1 MKVIRVLWSE
11 GGLATIL
18 ARSLEGTRTGSVI
31 YRLGADI
38 DSSQIL
44 FKGIDEKVI
53 DLVGSPLSTNMAIVY
68 ENGVSVRRSLDFTRS
83 GTFLSY
89 DKTLGALW
97 NNETGLYV
105 LGEKATLQA
114 DVANNTQR
122 YRPHKPAR

>member
-44 FKGIDEKVI
+44 FQGIDEKVI

-68 ENGVSVRRSLDFTRS
+68 ENGVSVRRSLDFQSGLSFHTIKRS
-83 GTFLSY
+83 GPYGTMKQVCTSWGRNRLSRRMWP
-89 DKTLGALW
+89 TIP
-97 NNETGLYV
+97 
-105 LGEKATLQA
+105 KA
-114 DVANNTQR
+114 
-122 YRPHKPAR
+122 YRPPQPAG